1 MKTIIL
7 TIAALAIVNCDDV
20 ELEDNVNVLTDAN
33 FKDFLAQNEFVFVK
47 FYAPWCG
54 HCKKMA
60 PGYAKLGKR
69 MLDENSN
76 VKIAKLDATV
86 HKEAATEHKV

>member
-1 MKTIIL
+1 MKTIVF
-7 TIAALAIVNCDDV
+7 TIALFAITKCEDV
-20 ELEDNVNVLTDAN
+20 ELDENVHVLTDAN
-33 FKDFLAQNEFVFVK
+33 FKDFVTNNEFVFVK

-60 PGYAKLGKR
+60 PGYSKLGKR

-76 VKIAKLDATV
+76 IKIAKLDATV

>member
-1 MKTIIL
+1 
-7 TIAALAIVNCDDV
+7 
-20 ELEDNVNVLTDAN
+20 
-33 FKDFLAQNEFVFVK
+33 
-47 FYAPWCG
+47 
-54 HCKKMA
+54 MA

-69 MLDENSN
+69 MLDESST

>member
-1 MKTIIL
+1 MKTFLI
-7 TIAALAIVNCDDV
+7 LAILGTSFCDV
-20 ELEDNVNVLTDAN
+20 ELEENVNVLTDAN
-33 FKDFLAQNEFVFVK
+33 FKDYVAQNEFVLVK

-60 PGYAKLGKR
+60 PGYSKLGKR
-69 MLDENSN
+69 MMDENSN

-86 HKEAATEHKV
+86 HKESAAAHSI

>member
-1 MKTIIL
+1 MKSIL
-7 TIAALAIVNCDDV
+7 VAFLAISALRCDDV
-20 ELEDNVNVLTDAN
+20 ELDDNVHVLTDAN
-33 FKDFLAQNEFVFVK
+33 FKDFLANNEFVFVK

-69 MLDENSN
+69 MIDENSN

-86 HKEAATEHKV
+86 HKEAATEHGI